1 MNALARICAK
11 LPPSQWIQLK
21 IGRLLEVGAGRNK
34 APIGCK
40 KHTIVVIVPRIACG
54 LSSDDQAPSS
64 TTISTDAAI
73 VRAHV
78 KTINI
83 RCHCNLSLNGL
94 INVNKEKKKQFISNE
109 RISVQYLQQTTD
121 LCRTI
126 GCQPMSAWNIAP
138 IKCQAMRCQPKPWS
152 WMQHAIV
159 KIVLKLRRSM
169 RFRPNA
175 LDYRMPLARYHDNRR
190 YFLEFEY
197 FQTWPNCN
205 QKWQFFLVEKPTA
218 ETYVL
223 VFHPMRRADDI
234 CYVANRN

>member
-94 INVNKEKKKQFISNE
+94 INNKKKTIYIEWTNFGAILTANHWSLPHNWLPTHVCLKYRANKMPSDALPTQAVIMNAACNRKNSFEAPAIDEISAKCIGLPDAS
-109 RISVQYLQQTTD
+109 RPIS
-121 LCRTI
+121 
-126 GCQPMSAWNIAP
+126 W
-138 IKCQAMRCQPKPWS
+138 
-152 WMQHAIV
+152 
-159 KIVLKLRRSM
+159 
-169 RFRPNA
+169 
-175 LDYRMPLARYHDNRR
+175 
-190 YFLEFEY
+190 
-197 FQTWPNCN
+197 
-205 QKWQFFLVEKPTA
+205 
-218 ETYVL
+218 
-223 VFHPMRRADDI
+223 
-234 CYVANRN
+234 